1 MINFYTLT
9 WLDGSIYLLRHG
21 LILKLTKKSNLVWL
35 HFTPT
40 KLEHRRNTWCFPNL
54 FCVIQTKKSQS
65 WWNGIDFKVK
75 EEKVSS
81 KNLEQK
87 GGGGERRGGEWERRE
102 QARSDECSVVVTV
115 VTLGIFPP
123 QTQDGGS
130 TGSGATDQLWARH
143 QVRIVS
149 ALCMSVDPP
158 VSSGGLSQRC
168 RLTASPSPP
177 VQRLF
182 TASRSSSRAF
192 PSPVTQTRT
201 PETGSLRMTTTRRIT
216 RSPTPTPSYTCSK

>member
-158 VSSGGLSQRC
+158 VSPRRSESEVQPDC
-168 RLTASPSPP
+168 VTIPASPEIVHGKQIIVPS
-177 VQRLF
+177 
-182 TASRSSSRAF
+182 F
-192 PSPVTQTRT
+192 P
-201 PETGSLRMTTTRRIT
+201 I
-216 RSPTPTPSYTCSK
+216 PSDTDSDSGDGESEDDNN